1 MRLFLWFSKTLLL
14 IFLPFRTWTLIC
26 LASEFDGIHWKTPL
40 WDLFTRW
47 ISSELTV
54 TPGRQFWL
62 KTSLTLAASFR
73 SSPFAGW
80 DSDTSTNWNNK
91 KMDFFI
97 YISVGQQ
104 HMRMCRFCFRILQG
118 IALSSHCVK
127 SHIFVQ
133 KLNYDEIL
141 QVILFEFCA
150 KIQQYS
156 WILDSKMHQ
165 ILEL

>member
-91 KMDFFI
+91 KMDFFYI
-97 YISVGQQ
+97 YKRRPATHEDVQILLPNSAGHCFVVTLRQKSY
-104 HMRMCRFCFRILQG
+104 FCPKIELWRN
-118 IALSSHCVK
+118 IA
-127 SHIFVQ
+127 SHI
-133 KLNYDEIL
+133 I
-141 QVILFEFCA
+141 
-150 KIQQYS
+150 
-156 WILDSKMHQ
+156 WILRQNST
-165 ILEL
+165 IFLNFRF

>member
-118 IALSSHCVK
+118 IALSWLFSQFLPFIGPIFGYCTHCSK
-127 SHIFVQ
+127 PPFFVQ
-133 KLNYDEIL
+133 KLSL
-141 QVILFEFCA
+141 G
-150 KIQQYS
+150 
-156 WILDSKMHQ
+156 H
-165 ILEL
+165 